1 MSHTRRAEVV
11 VIGSSRQPRVMT
23 AAWCSPGQSVFAF
36 LMRNS
41 QIPHR
46 PKDGSKPGHP
56 PMQTADAV
64 GGCIRRQV
72 SLSAAPKV
80 ASPLSSPYRACRLRF
95 PTGRLRRLRAGAK
108 GLASR
113 ALARGAD
120 MQKSRRAG
128 ARPGGGGADRRS
140 GRSQLAVRRI
150 SLSIGSCV
158 PLTPSVTE
166 PPAPPPTT
174 SWTIPLLVMPTGTA
188 WPFASMPVSA
198 SV

>member
-1 MSHTRRAEVV
+1 MHS
-11 VIGSSRQPRVMT
+11 
-23 AAWCSPGQSVFAF
+23 AAGFSECGPESCQSAF
-36 LMRNS
+36 LPLPGM
-41 QIPHR
+41 PLAF
-46 PKDGSKPGHP
+46 PDGEAPEAASGGERLGVACSRKRRGHAKVP
-56 PMQTADAV
+56 AC
-64 GGCIRRQV
+64 GG
-72 SLSAAPKV
+72 
-80 ASPLSSPYRACRLRF
+80 
-95 PTGRLRRLRAGAK
+95 T
-108 GLASR
+108 
-113 ALARGAD
+113 
-120 MQKSRRAG
+120 
-128 ARPGGGGADRRS
+128 PGGGGADRRS